1 MEYTIRTMK
10 SALVRL
16 SFLVLGLTA
25 CVPKTTYQDQ
35 EAKLKDSEAQLK
47 SLEQTQEVCDPD
59 TMIQLREQTQSL
71 DVLTQELVERN
82 TQLSNEVGR
91 LRPFEARFR
100 DQEMQCK
107 KQGDEIRSSFEG
119 QLQRTKVTYED
130 LIKELQAK
138 VKNLQAELDAKK
150 AEKPKK
156 SAPKASSA
164 PKPPA
169 AAPKAAKP

>member
-1 MEYTIRTMK
+1 MK
-10 SALVRL
+10 SVWASL
-16 SFLVLGLTA
+16 SFLVIGLSA
-25 CVPKTTYQDQ
+25 CVPKTTFQDQ
-35 EAKLKDSEAQLK
+35 EAKLKDSEAQVK
-47 SLEQTQEVCDPD
+47 SLEQNQDVCDPD

-119 QLQRTKVTYED
+119 QLQRTKATYED
-130 LIKELQAK
+130 LIKELEAK
-138 VKNLQAELDAKK
+138 NKKLQEELDAKK
-150 AEKPKK
+150 AERPKK
-156 SAPKASSA
+156 AAPKASGANPAS
-164 PKPPA
+164 KPS
-169 AAPKAAKP
+169 AAPAKAAKP

>member
-1 MEYTIRTMK
+1 M
-10 SALVRL
+10 
-16 SFLVLGLTA
+16 
-25 CVPKTTYQDQ
+25 
-35 EAKLKDSEAQLK
+35 KDSEAQLK

-107 KQGDEIRSSFEG
+107 KQGDEIRNSFEG
-119 QLQRTKVTYED
+119 QLQRTKATYED
-130 LIKELQAK
+130 LIKELESRAK
-138 VKNLQAELDAKK
+138 KLEEELEAKK

-156 SAPKASSA
+156 PSAKAENPGPRPKRQA
-164 PKPPA
+164 PPA
-169 AAPKAAKP
+169 KP

>member
-1 MEYTIRTMK
+1 MFLIFG
-10 SALVRL
+10 L
-16 SFLVLGLTA
+16 SA

-107 KQGDEIRSSFEG
+107 KQGDEIRNSFEG
-119 QLQRTKVTYED
+119 QLQRTKATYED
-130 LIKELQAK
+130 LIKELESRAK
-138 VKNLQAELDAKK
+138 KLEEELEAKK

-156 SAPKASSA
+156 PSAKAENPAPRPKRQA
-164 PKPPA
+164 PPA
-169 AAPKAAKP
+169 KP